1 MRHPWRMSHEASAG
15 PGPSAGG
22 ADATDVAEAPGGYNL
37 AGLAHKALSEM
48 VRTRRLR
55 GGDVIIEAK
64 LAEVL
69 GVSRTPLREAL
80 QRLEGEGLVVK
91 AANRSFMVRSVELSE
106 YLQSLTMREL
116 LEGEAAA
123 LAVSRIPAPALRA
136 ARHGVDELLSA
147 KDYHTDAH
155 WQSDDAVHGLSI
167 DHCGNAVMAQIIR
180 ALRVTTRMF
189 EIARLSDRIGPDSA
203 EHLAMLDGLE
213 SGDPR
218 KARKA
223 VQAHVRSLYR
233 FALGNLGRDPAQS
246 GRRTNATPLAVTI
259 AAPSRVAPP
268 GTSPNT
274 A

>member
-1 MRHPWRMSHEASAG
+1 MEA
-15 PGPSAGG
+15 
-22 ADATDVAEAPGGYNL
+22 AETTERSGGYNL

-55 GGDVIIEAK
+55 GGEVIIEAK
-64 LAEVL
+64 LADLL

-106 YLQSLTMREL
+106 YLQSLKMREL

-123 LAVSRIPAPALRA
+123 LAIERIPVQDLRS
-136 ARHGVDELLSA
+136 ARHGVEELLSA

-155 WQSDDAVHGLSI
+155 WQSDDAVHGLAI
-167 DHCGNAVMAQIIR
+167 DHCGNAVMAQIIK

-189 EIARLSDRIGPDSA
+189 EIARLSDRVGPDSA
-203 EHLAMLDGLE
+203 EHLVMLDGLE
-213 SGDPR
+213 NRDPR
-218 KARKA
+218 RAQKA

-233 FALGNLGRDPAQS
+233 FALDNLSPDPPQL
-246 GRRTNATPLAVTI
+246 GRRTRAMPLTVTI
-259 AAPSRVAPP
+259 AAPSKTVPP

-274 A
+274 T